1 MLHVVYSNHFLKSA
15 RVLPLQQQKKLSVL
29 LELLQINPFDYKLH
43 TKALS
48 GELSGLYS
56 FRITRDWRVLFQ
68 FLSPEEIM
76 LVDVG
81 NRKDIYR

>member
-1 MLHVVYSNHFLKSA
+1 MVHIVYSSHFLRSA
-15 RVLPLQQQKKLSVL
+15 RELPMQQKKKLAFL
-29 LELLQINPFDYKLH
+29 LELLKDNPFDHKLH

-68 FLSPEEIM
+68 FLLPGEIM
-76 LVDVG
+76 LVDIG
-81 NRKDIYR
+81 HRKEIYK